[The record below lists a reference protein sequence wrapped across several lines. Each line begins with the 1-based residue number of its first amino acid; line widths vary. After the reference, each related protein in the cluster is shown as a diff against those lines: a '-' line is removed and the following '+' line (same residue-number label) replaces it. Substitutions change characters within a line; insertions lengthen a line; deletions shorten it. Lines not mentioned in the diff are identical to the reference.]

1 MAGDIKGI
9 TIEFEGNT
17 TKLQKALNDIRKES
31 KGVDTELKNIDRSL
45 KFNPTSVQ
53 LWEQK
58 QIALTE
64 AIEKTDDKLQKLRD
78 AQKQLDAQGVDRTS
92 DEYRELEREI
102 LKTENQL
109 TRFKNQ
115 LKQVG
120 NVKLRAMSEQF
131 KRLGTSLEKAGQAMR
146 GFSAA
151 GAAATTAIAA
161 LAVKSGAWADD
172 LNTMSKVYGISTTE
186 LQKYSAAANL
196 VDVSV
201 ETIASTHRRLTKA
214 MAGTEDETGAQAEAF
229 AKLGIET
236 TNADGS
242 LRNADTVWQET
253 IAALGN
259 MENETER
266 DAIAMELM
274 GKSASELNPLIEDG
288 GETYQRMAETMQKY
302 GLDFIDE
309 ETLAKANEFNDT
321 LDTMKA
327 LGMTA
332 LQTVGAQ
339 LAGYLAP
346 ALAKVADLVGK
357 FAGWLAQLDPRVLT
371 IIATIGGVMA
381 VVAPLLIGLG
391 KVAFAISSIMNLMA
405 VIGPAI
411 GGIVAALGPVVLII
425 GAVIAAGVLLYKNW
439 DTIKAKA
446 IELWTTIK
454 ATFNGM
460 KQSVVTIF
468 NAVKTFVTTVW
479 NAILTKVRTVVN
491 SVRNTVST
499 VFNNLRGIVTTVWN
513 GIKNAIITPIQNAWE
528 TVKRVV
534 NRIRGLFP
542 LSVGRIFS
550 NLKVPHINISGGSA
564 PFGIGG
570 LGRKPSISVS
580 WHEQGGIFDRP
591 TLLTDQN
598 GNIHGLG
605 EHGAEAIMPLDPLWQ
620 HLDRIAEAAQSQQ
633 PFAPV
638 INVYATPGM
647 DIKRLT
653 EMIQR
658 ELVRLQEQQRKA
670 WA

>member
-1 MAGDIKGI
+1 MAG
-9 TIEFEGNT
+9 
-17 TKLQKALNDIRKES
+17 S
-31 KGVDTELKNIDRSL
+31 
-45 KFNPTSVQ
+45 
-53 LWEQK
+53 
-58 QIALTE
+58 
-64 AIEKTDDKLQKLRD
+64 
-78 AQKQLDAQGVDRTS
+78 
-92 DEYRELEREI
+92 
-102 LKTENQL
+102 
-109 TRFKNQ
+109 
-115 LKQVG
+115 
-120 NVKLRAMSEQF
+120 
-131 KRLGTSLEKAGQAMR
+131 
-146 GFSAA
+146 
-151 GAAATTAIAA
+151 
-161 LAVKSGAWADD
+161 
-172 LNTMSKVYGISTTE
+172 
-186 LQKYSAAANL
+186 
-196 VDVSV
+196 
-201 ETIASTHRRLTKA
+201 
-214 MAGTEDETGAQAEAF
+214 EDETGAQAEAF
-229 AKLGIET
+229 AKLGIQT
-236 TNADGS
+236 KNADGS
-242 LRNADTVWQET
+242 LRDADTVWQET

-288 GETYQRMAETMQKY
+288 GETYQKMAETMQKY

-405 VIGPAI
+405 IIGPAI
-411 GGIVAALGPVVLII
+411 GGIVAALGPVILII
-425 GAVIAAGVLLYKNW
+425 GAVVAAGILLYKNW
-439 DTIKAKA
+439 DTIKQKA

-454 ATFNGM
+454 ATFNGL

-468 NAVKTFVTTVW
+468 TAVKTFVTTVW
-479 NAILTKVRTVVN
+479 NGILTKIRTVVN
-491 SVRNTVST
+491 TIRNTVST
-499 VFNNLRGIVTTVWN
+499 VFNNLKGIVTTVWN
-513 GIKNAIITPIQNAWE
+513 GIKKAIIEPIQNAW
-528 TVKRVV
+528 TTLQRIV
-534 NRIRGLFP
+534 NRIRNLFP

-550 NLKVPHINISGGSA
+550 NLKVPHIEVSGGSA

-570 LGRKPSISVS
+570 LGRKPSIHVS
-580 WHEQGGIFDRP
+580 WHAQGGIFDRP

-605 EHGAEAIMPLDPLWQ
+605 ERGAEAIMPLDPLWE

-653 EMIQR
+653 EMIQL
-658 ELVRLQEQQRKA
+658 ELVRLQKQQQKA
-670 WA
+670 WT

>member
-1 MAGDIKGI
+1 MAGNIKGI
-9 TIEFEGNT
+9 TIEFRGET
-17 TKLQKALNDIRKES
+17 TKLSNALKQIGKETRSIDNELNKVNKA
-31 KGVDTELKNIDRSL
+31 L
-45 KFNPTSVQ
+45 KFNPTSVE
-53 LWEQK
+53 LWRQK
-58 QIALTE
+58 QELLTKKIGE
-64 AIEKTDDKLQKLRD
+64 TDERLKLLKDQ
-78 AQKQLDAQGVDRTS
+78 QKQMDAAGVEKSS
-92 DEYRELEREI
+92 DEYRNLQREI
-102 LKTENQL
+102 IETESKLKT
-109 TRFKNQ
+109 FKGQ

-131 KRLGTSLEKAGQAMR
+131 KQLGTSLEKAGQAMR

-161 LAVKSGAWADD
+161 LAVKSGEWADD
-172 LNTMSKVYGISTTE
+172 LNTMSKIYGISTTE

-242 LRNADTVWQET
+242 LRDADTVWQET

-288 GETYQRMAETMQKY
+288 GETYQKMAETMQKY

-309 ETLAKANEFNDT
+309 DTLAKANEFNDT

-411 GGIVAALGPVVLII
+411 GGIVAALGPVILII
-425 GAVIAAGVLLYKNW
+425 GAVVAAGILLYKNW

-446 IELWTTIK
+446 LEIWTYIKTVFGKLKTTI
-454 ATFNGM
+454 T
-460 KQSVVTIF
+460 TIF
-468 NAVKTFVTTVW
+468 NGIRTTVLTVW
-479 NAILTKVRTVVN
+479 NGILTKVRTVVN
-491 SVRNTVST
+491 TIRNTVST
-499 VFNNLRGIVTTVWN
+499 VFNNLKGVVTTVWN
-513 GIKNAIITPIQNAWE
+513 GIKTAIVTPIQNARD
-528 TVKRVV
+528 TVKRV
-534 NRIRGLFP
+534 IDKIKGLFP
-542 LSVGRIFS
+542 LSIGKIFS
-550 NLKVPHINISGGSA
+550 NLKIPKINVSGGKA

-570 LGRKPSISVS
+570 LGKAPSISVD
-580 WHEQGGIFDRP
+580 WHAQGGIFDRP
-591 TLLTDQN
+591 TLLTDRN

-605 EHGAEAIMPLDPLWQ
+605 EAGAEAIMPLDPLWEK
-620 HLDRIAEAAQSQQ
+620 LDRIAEASASGGNI
-633 PFAPV
+633 V
-638 INVYATPGM
+638 INVQAAPGM
-647 DIKRLT
+647 NTAELAAEVEKRLIA
-653 EMIQR
+653 MQKR
-658 ELVRLQEQQRKA
+658 RRNA
-670 WA
+670 WV